1 MVQDIQ
7 KLFPEI
13 YEDLKC
19 LARVQR
25 RRIYSK
31 KNLGTKSIVHE
42 AYLKLRKNNTEVNNK
57 NELFYLTS
65 VVMRNIIVDNARTWS
80 AKKRGSFSSDI
91 SLDQVDLISATRSS
105 EILALDEALTDLG
118 KDDKRLA
125 DNVTC
130 RFFGGLTFK
139 ETSKALD
146 LSLATVKRDWILAR
160 SILVQKLAV

>member
-1 MVQDIQ
+1 MAQDIHV
-7 KLFPEI
+7 LFPEI
-13 YEDLKC
+13 YEDLKR

-25 RRIYSK
+25 SRIYGK

-42 AYLKLRKNNTEVNNK
+42 AYLNLIKNNTEVKSK

-65 VVMRNIIVDNARTWS
+65 VVMRNIIIDNARAWN
-80 AKKRGSFSSDI
+80 AKKRGSFSNEI
-91 SLDQVDLISATRSS
+91 SLDQIDLISATRSS

-130 RFFGGLTFK
+130 RFFGGLTLK
-139 ETSKALD
+139 ETSKALN

-160 SILVQKLAV
+160 SILVQKLAI